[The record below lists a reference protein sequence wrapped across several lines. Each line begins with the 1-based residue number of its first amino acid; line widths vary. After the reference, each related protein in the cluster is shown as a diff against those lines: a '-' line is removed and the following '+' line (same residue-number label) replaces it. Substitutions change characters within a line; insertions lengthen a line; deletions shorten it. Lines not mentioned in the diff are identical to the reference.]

1 MSYAKSLQ
9 APLEY
14 DLLFK
19 ILIIGDSGVGKSCL
33 LLKFTDRYFNDSYI
47 STIGVDFK
55 IQTIQL
61 DNKII
66 KLQLWDTAG
75 QERFKTITTSYYR
88 GAHGIVI
95 VYDISDKESFLNV
108 RNWIAEVNK
117 YASDNVKLLL
127 VGNKCDLQ
135 KERQVSI
142 EEGTELANKLNIPFV
157 EASAK
162 DSTNVQ
168 QLFIKLTTI
177 LTELHSH
184 KINVVPEENVSLI
197 GKDISIKPSSSC
209 CY

>member
-1 MSYAKSLQ
+1 MSNIKSFQ

-66 KLQLWDTAG
+66 KLQIWDTAG
-75 QERFKTITTSYYR
+75 QDRFKTITTSYYR
-88 GAHGIVI
+88 GSHGIVI
-95 VYDISDKESFLNV
+95 VYDITDKESFLNV
-108 RNWIAEVNK
+108 RNWLEEVHK
-117 YASDNVKLLL
+117 YASDNVKILL

-135 KERQVSI
+135 NHRQVSI
-142 EEGTELANKLNIPFV
+142 QEGKELANRLNIPFI

-168 QLFIKLTTI
+168 QLFINLAKTLKEDKLKKEYI
-177 LTELHSH
+177 
-184 KINVVPEENVSLI
+184 IPEEKVSLI
-197 GKDISIKPSSSC
+197 GKDITIKSSSC
-209 CY
+209 C